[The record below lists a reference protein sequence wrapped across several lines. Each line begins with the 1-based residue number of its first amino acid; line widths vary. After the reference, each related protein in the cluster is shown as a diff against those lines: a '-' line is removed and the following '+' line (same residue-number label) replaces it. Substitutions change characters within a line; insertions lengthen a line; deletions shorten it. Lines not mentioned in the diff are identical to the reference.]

1 MIRKMPQE
9 DAQGSQKSVNDLAN
23 LEPQPQLP
31 LPDFRLYRG
40 RQASETRPGPPST
53 MRDILSSTSHR
64 PWPLPTAHWSMT
76 QRWNDLLFAH
86 WPVPAAQIA
95 PLLPEGITVDT
106 FDGCAWIGIV
116 PFWMDQIRLHG
127 LPAIPGAHRFPELN
141 LRTYVREPHTNLG
154 GVYFFSLDAGNPL
167 AVAYARVFYRLPYYW
182 AKMRIDHC
190 DNREFCYTSERRF
203 TKTPARFRAR
213 YRSLGEASDKQ
224 GLEQFLTDRYAL
236 YAAHPSGALFKGN
249 IHHLPWPL
257 ERAEA
262 EFEINELPAA
272 HGIVL
277 PDTQPLLHYSRELV
291 VYVWSLDQMPALAR
305 QHAGAPVPVAKPL

>member
-1 MIRKMPQE
+1 MPVESRLSIGGQVPE
-9 DAQGSQKSVNDLAN
+9 TYFG
-23 LEPQPQLP
+23 LP
-31 LPDFRLYRG
+31 SD
-40 RQASETRPGPPST
+40 
-53 MRDILSSTSHR
+53 MRDILSTTSHR

-95 PLLPEGITVDT
+95 SLIPDGLAVDT
-106 FDGCAWIGIV
+106 FDGSAWVGIV
-116 PFWMDQIRLHG
+116 PFWMDQIRFAG
-127 LPAIPGAHRFPELN
+127 LPAIPGISRFPELN
-141 LRTYVREPHTNLG
+141 LRTYVRETHTNLA

-167 AVAYARVFYRLPYYW
+167 AVAYARMFYRLPYYW

-203 TKTPARFRAR
+203 SKNAARFRAR
-213 YRSLGEASDKQ
+213 YRSLGQASDKH
-224 GLEQFLTDRYAL
+224 GLEQFLTERYAL
-236 YAAHPSGALFKGN
+236 YASHPSGALFKGN

-262 EFEINELPAA
+262 EFEINELPQA

-277 PDTQPLLHYSRELV
+277 PDTKPLLHYSRELV
-291 VYVWSLDQMPALAR
+291 VYVWSLEQMPALLR
-305 QHAGAPVPVAKPL
+305 QAAAAGQPVPAPKPL

>member
-1 MIRKMPQE
+1 MT
-9 DAQGSQKSVNDLAN
+9 ATAN
-23 LEPQPQLP
+23 SAPKPQLKP
-31 LPDFRLYRG
+31 LDSRLYLGG
-40 RQASETRPGPPST
+40 RAPKVRPGPPSD
-53 MRDILSSTSHR
+53 MRDILATTSHR

-86 WPVPAAQIA
+86 WPIPAAQIA
-95 PLLPEGITVDT
+95 PLLPDGLAVDT
-106 FDGCAWIGIV
+106 FDGSAWVGVV
-116 PFWMDQIRLHG
+116 PFWMDQIRFHG
-127 LPAIPGAHRFPELN
+127 LPAIPGLSRFPELN
-141 LRTYVREPHTNLG
+141 LRTYVREPHSNLA

-167 AVAYARVFYRLPYYW
+167 AVAYARTFYRLPYYW

-203 TKTPARFRAR
+203 TKHPARFRAR
-213 YRSLGEASDKQ
+213 YRSLGQASDKH
-224 GLEQFLTDRYAL
+224 GLEQFLTERYAL
-236 YAAHPSGALFKGN
+236 YASHPSGALFKGN

-277 PDTQPLLHYSRELV
+277 PDTKPLLHYSRELV
-291 VYVWSLDQMPALAR
+291 VYVWSLEQMPALLR
-305 QHAGAPVPVAKPL
+305 QAPGQPVPAPKPL